1 MKTRMKTAIS
11 LLGVFQLGILA
22 LLFVSFDV
30 FVNFETAFFSALLV
44 ILGSIYS
51 YRSLVMKQVASAE
64 VTYQEDAIDRIE
76 DPFDLYD
83 EESAGETQEGAREEV
98 DFKTL
103 IKEEKQRLKSSKK
116 GVENMKKSAPAMIS
130 VYRLVPY
137 GILALGFV
145 ALKNNG
151 ILALWPYLLGLG
163 VGVLGGLLMARTL
176 FIKKN

>member
-22 LLFVSFDV
+22 LLLVSFDT

-51 YRSLVMKQVASAE
+51 YRSLVMKRVASAE
-64 VTYQEDAIDRIE
+64 ASYPEDAIDRIE

-83 EESAGETQEGAREEV
+83 DEVNGEAKEGVSEEV
-98 DFKTL
+98 DLKAV
-103 IKEEKQRLKSSKK
+103 IKEEKKRLKSSKRS
-116 GVENMKKSAPAMIS
+116 VENVKQSAPAMIS

-151 ILALWPYLLGLG
+151 ILSLWPYLMGLALGI
-163 VGVLGGLLMARTL
+163 LGGLLVARSL
-176 FIKKN
+176 FIKKD